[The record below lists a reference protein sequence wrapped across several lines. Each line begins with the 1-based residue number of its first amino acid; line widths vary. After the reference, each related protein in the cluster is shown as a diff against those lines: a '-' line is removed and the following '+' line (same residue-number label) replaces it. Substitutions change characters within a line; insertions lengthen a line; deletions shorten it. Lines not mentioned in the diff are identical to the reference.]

1 MTPKEIG
8 QKWTEKTGLSFF
20 NEFVE
25 YFSTEDDFNEWLKDR
40 DLSMDEDENGNMDWY
55 PEGELWEVGH
65 LFGIDL
71 ENVEQNTENYTDFF
85 NELVENNW

>member
-8 QKWTEKTGLSFF
+8 QMWTEKTGLSFF

-25 YFSTEDDFNEWLKDR
+25 YFPTEQSFQEWLNKKG
-40 DLSMDEDENGNMDWY
+40 LSMEEHNGHMDWY
-55 PEGELWEVGH
+55 PEGESFEIGK

-71 ENVEQNTENYTDFF
+71 ENNEENLDNYIDFF
-85 NELVENNW
+85 NEMCENKW